1 MFNVIYYLFAALEQM
16 RLESNAPLNALKNMV
31 VIYACVFIAVYGAF
45 FAVKAVAVCIMA
57 KSHGVKNWWLGMIPF
72 ANYIVIGK
80 LAGPVR
86 VFHVDIKNVGWL
98 AAIASGV
105 VTLGSAVISGIYF
118 GEYFVAL
125 FNGSLPVGE
134 FFAFE
139 PGVTVEII
147 ISVYNY
153 VEYFISI
160 INIFAYAML
169 VYAFFSK
176 YAPDKRWLFTLLCLF
191 IEPLLGVFILV
202 VRKNRA
208 YSSVN
213 EYYAE
218 KYARRFGQT
227 YDPYADPFKTK
238 ENPFNERS
246 SGASNG
252 NAGNDDNDSPFE
264 GF

>member
-1 MFNVIYYLFAALEQM
+1 MFNAILYLITALEQM
-16 RLESNAPLNALKNMV
+16 RLDANAPLSALKSMV
-31 VIYACVFIAVYGAF
+31 AIYACVFIAVYGAF
-45 FAVKAVAVCIMA
+45 FAVKAVAVCVMA

-105 VTLGSAVISGIYF
+105 ATLGSVVISGIYF

-125 FNGSLPVGE
+125 FSGTLPAGE
-134 FFAFE
+134 VFAFE
-139 PGVTVEII
+139 PSVTVSII
-147 ISVYNY
+147 VSVYDY

-176 YAPDKRWLFTLLCLF
+176 YSPDKRWLFTLLCLF
-191 IEPLLGVFILV
+191 IEPLLGIFILV

-227 YDPYADPFKTK
+227 YDPYANPFKTK
-238 ENPFNERS
+238 ENPFND
-246 SGASNG
+246 GANDNKTDNG
-252 NAGNDDNDSPFE
+252 ADNDSPFE

>member
-1 MFNVIYYLFAALEQM
+1 MFNAIYYLIVALEQT
-16 RLESNAPLNALKNMV
+16 RVEAGAPLSALKSMI
-31 VIYACVFIAVYGAF
+31 VIYACTFIAIYGAF
-45 FAVKAVAVCIMA
+45 FAIKAVAVCVMA
-57 KSHGVKNWWLGMIPF
+57 KKHGIKNWWLGMMPF
-72 ANYIVIGK
+72 ANFIVIGK

-105 VTLGSAVISGIYF
+105 VTLGSAIISGIYY

-125 FNGSLPVGE
+125 FNGTLPVGE
-134 FFAFE
+134 FFEFK
-139 PGVTVEII
+139 PGVTVEVI
-147 ISVYNY
+147 ISVYDY

-191 IEPLLGVFILV
+191 VEPLFGIFILV
-202 VRKNRA
+202 VRNNRA

-227 YDPYADPFKTK
+227 YDPYANPFKTK
-238 ENPFNERS
+238 ENPFND
-246 SGASNG
+246 GSNG
-252 NAGNDDNDSPFE
+252 NKNDNGADNDSPFE